1 MGRLRM
7 ASEDCRRGDVWLAD
21 FGSDPTDPEK
31 AFFRP
36 AIIVSD
42 NRLHHPRLQMVIV
55 IPGTSTIRQLPLHLV
70 VEPDSENG
78 LDTRTAFQV
87 EQVRAISTRLL
98 VDHLGRLDAPSQQQ
112 LDQILRNA
120 LDL

>member
-1 MGRLRM
+1 M

-21 FGSDPTDPEK
+21 FGSDPADPEQ
-31 AFFRP
+31 AFLRP
-36 AIIVSD
+36 AIIVSH

-55 IPGTSTIRQLPLHLV
+55 IPGTSTIRQLPLHIA
-70 VEPDSENG
+70 VEPDGENG

-87 EQVRAISTRLL
+87 EQVRAISTRRLI
-98 VDHLGRLDAPSQQQ
+98 DHLGRLDAPSQEQV
-112 LDQILRNA
+112 DEILRNA